1 MERGG
6 PVWGLFSLSLPRLSG
21 EPEKAP
27 LAPLGE
33 GVGAQGGRGQ
43 HLNNGRGSE
52 MGPRVSVSSSVEG
65 VQVDAAEGK
74 AVRPTQG
81 HNCLQDG
88 TSWDLMFPGSGG
100 GRGFWASGEEGR
112 RRGSNTALCLWRGP

>member
-6 PVWGLFSLSLPRLSG
+6 PVWGLFSPSLPCLSG
-21 EPEKAP
+21 WPEKAP

-33 GVGAQGGRGQ
+33 GVGAQAGRGQ
-43 HLNNGRGSE
+43 HLNNGQGSA
-52 MGPRVSVSSSVEG
+52 MGPRVSVSFSVEG

-88 TSWDLMFPGSGG
+88 SSWDLMFPGSDG
-100 GRGFWASGEEGR
+100 
-112 RRGSNTALCLWRGP
+112 